1 MAIRRPQPR
10 LADWPSRYNGRRM
23 SAAQYLAHL
32 PGSGS
37 EPIHCNAQPVP
48 DTEIVAVQ
56 QSNFKSEARRQSLL
70 AAQSPTARED
80 QAFVDSISEFQVN

>member
-1 MAIRRPQPR
+1 
-10 LADWPSRYNGRRM
+10 
-23 SAAQYLAHL
+23 LAHQ
-32 PGSGS
+32 PESGS
-37 EPIHCNAQPVP
+37 EPIQCNAQPVP

-56 QSNFKSEARRQSLL
+56 ESNFKAEARRQSLL